1 MHAPGGLLLALIMAE
16 RRHVCRQEKLPLFI
30 SVPGENS
37 LIRKQNVGGGCV
49 QALPAPCPP
58 GPPDKMLGRAPR
70 SLQRRGGFGPP
81 GPFISRPEEVLGESV
96 VGLVAVPEEKA
107 M

>member
-1 MHAPGGLLLALIMAE
+1 MCRRFLPRVLLGLPTRCLA
-16 RRHVCRQEKLPLFI
+16 
-30 SVPGENS
+30 G
-37 LIRKQNVGGGCV
+37 
-49 QALPAPCPP
+49 PP
-58 GPPDKMLGRAPR
+58 G